1 MSTVIETLALT
12 KTYGKHQAVCGINLS
27 VQVGSV
33 CAFLGQNGAGKSST
47 IKMLLGMIHP
57 TSGSGSIFGHRI
69 DKESESLLIRQKVAF
84 VAEDKRLYDYMTVGQ
99 IVHFTKSFFPR
110 WDHALESRLLEQFEL
125 PLERKIRQLSKGMR
139 TKLAL
144 LLGFARGCELL
155 VLDEPTEGLDPV
167 AIEDVLQI
175 VVSLAAQGTT
185 IFFSSHQ
192 IAEVEQVADYVLMI
206 DRGKLVLDAPMDR
219 VKEQY
224 AFGASMTGAGIVV
237 VTFGLFLAETF
248 EGEFTSPVVGLCT
261 LTATFLGYRA
271 HILKGW
277 NVFEVM
283 SATTSI
289 DPNTQLITGE
299 FHWLGITVCFLA
311 SAVLLGA
318 TIAVLQARDF

>member
-1 MSTVIETLALT
+1 MAVVIETIELT
-12 KTYGKHQAVCGINLS
+12 KNYGKYQAVRGINLS

-69 DKESESLLIRQKVAF
+69 DKETDSLLIRQKVAF
-84 VAEDKRLYDYMTVGQ
+84 VAEDKRLYDYMSIAQ
-99 IVHFTKSFFPR
+99 IIHFTRSFFPR
-110 WDHALESRLLEQFEL
+110 WDQALEARLLEQFEL
-125 PLERKIRQLSKGMR
+125 PPERKIRQLSKGMR

-155 VLDEPTEGLDPV
+155 ILDEPTEGLDPV

-192 IAEVEQVADYVLMI
+192 IAEVEQVADHVLMI

-224 AFGASMTGAGIVV
+224 RHIQAVFP
-237 VTFGLFLAETF
+237 E
-248 EGEFTSPVVGLCT
+248 PV
-261 LTATFLGYRA
+261 
-271 HILKGW
+271 
-277 NVFEVM
+277 E
-283 SATTSI
+283 
-289 DPNTQLITGE
+289 E
-299 FHWLGITVCFLA
+299 
-311 SAVLLGA
+311 
-318 TIAVLQARDF
+318 RDFRLPGIEKVTVAGRTVSFVASHNVDFIVEHARMLHASNVDVLPISLKEIFLEKVKARS